1 MGLIL
6 NTLGR
11 SWLLTVIKKSF
22 ILRVVRALNLPL
34 SFKLKYFIEISKIKT
49 QISTLMDDPLVVV
62 QISTFRQY
70 VTYYPMGTV
79 VFMTS
84 SVRLKK
90 VTMSYNQ
97 TRRLHNVW
105 KKTSDVLKTLYLRPF
120 KDDQFITSWRRLFY
134 GVLKTSGLQ
143 CLVGV

>member
-34 SFKLKYFIEISKIKT
+34 SFKLKYFTGISKIRT
-49 QISTLMDDPLVVV
+49 QTSTLMDDPLVAV

-70 VTYYPMGTV
+70 VRYYPTGTV

-84 SVRLKK
+84 SVSLKK

-97 TRRLHNVW
+97 TRRLHNLW
-105 KKTSDVLKTLYLRPF
+105 KKTPYLLRF
-120 KDDQFITSWRRLFY
+120 KDAQFIASWRHLFY
-134 GVLKTSGLQ
+134 NVLKTSDLQ
-143 CLVGV
+143 RLVDV

>member
-34 SFKLKYFIEISKIKT
+34 SFKLKYFTGISKIRT
-49 QISTLMDDPLVVV
+49 QTSTLMDDPLVAV
-62 QISTFRQY
+62 QISAFRQY
-70 VTYYPMGTV
+70 VRYYPTGTV

-84 SVRLKK
+84 SVSLKK

-97 TRRLHNVW
+97 TRRLHNLW
-105 KKTSDVLKTLYLRPF
+105 KKTSDVLKTSYLLRF
-120 KDDQFITSWRRLFY
+120 KDAQFITSWRRLFY
-134 GVLKTSGLQ
+134 NVLKTSDLQ
-143 CLVGV
+143 RLVDV